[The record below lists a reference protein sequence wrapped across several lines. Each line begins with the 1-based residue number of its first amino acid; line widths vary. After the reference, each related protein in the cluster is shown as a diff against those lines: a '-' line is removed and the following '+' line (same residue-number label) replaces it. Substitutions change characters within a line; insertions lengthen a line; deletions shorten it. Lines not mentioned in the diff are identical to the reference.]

1 MPLTKK
7 TFLLLAISS
16 AFLALASLL
25 HQVETARSRALE
37 EQKRELAGAAQQLTQ
52 LTRDIGRYE
61 AARGQLGQSGG
72 AIARHEKVSLSS
84 SFSPAELPRLN
95 DLLTHAYETD
105 GFLLLRNF
113 SLQWTE
119 NDGGATAPSQ
129 ATLSLNLTG
138 EKVFTR

>member
-16 AFLALASLL
+16 AFLALATLL

-61 AARGQLGQSGG
+61 AARGQLGQSGVAG
-72 AIARHEKVSLSS
+72 RTAPPQRSADPRLRDRRL
-84 SFSPAELPRLN
+84 PAAAELLAPVDGERRRRHGAVAGHALAQSDRREGIHPVKPRL
-95 DLLTHAYETD
+95 
-105 GFLLLRNF
+105 
-113 SLQWTE
+113 QE
-119 NDGGATAPSQ
+119 NTP
-129 ATLSLNLTG
+129 
-138 EKVFTR
+138 